1 MNAFAQAQL
10 DVLHAL
16 YQLAQGDTP
25 ADAVILARAVGSSVG
40 DVVRVLDQ
48 LELRGLADSLRVRL
62 TFEGLA
68 LAVATGAARARRRS
82 ARRRAPWARAA

>member
-1 MNAFAQAQL
+1 MKLFTPAQL

-25 ADAVILARAVGSSVG
+25 ADAVVLARAVDSSVG
-40 DVVRVLDQ
+40 DVIRVLDG
-48 LELRGLADSLRVRL
+48 LELRGLADSLRIRL

-68 LAVATGAARARRRS
+68 IAVATRTARPKARSPRKRVAWS
-82 ARRRAPWARAA
+82 RAA